1 YSRSSLAKE
10 VWWDK
15 YLLQISIFK
24 VVEYLVMKKVL
35 LIVRL
40 MSNYYGALQFRG
52 LTSFTAVFLYLLEQV
67 VIS

>member
-1 YSRSSLAKE
+1 KE

-40 MSNYYGALQFRG
+40 MSNYYGALQFG
-52 LTSFTAVFLYLLEQV
+52 GTSKSNMAFSSLF
-67 VIS
+67 ICN